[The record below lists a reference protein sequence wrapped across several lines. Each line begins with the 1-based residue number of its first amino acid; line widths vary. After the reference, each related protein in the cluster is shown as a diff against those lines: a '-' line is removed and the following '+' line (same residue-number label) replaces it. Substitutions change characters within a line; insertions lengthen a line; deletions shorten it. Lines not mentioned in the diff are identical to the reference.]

1 MGDPMRASQFTWIG
15 FYWKYSSISQLTQC
29 FLPLSHSLISLTL
42 LSLPAVLGMSS
53 VASKLS
59 EFSLAKKMDSTNTLV
74 DGKHTSPPDTNCT
87 TKCHY
92 HCYSVLVGPTTAV
105 EGPGS

>member
-1 MGDPMRASQFTWIG
+1 MGDLMSASQFTWIG
-15 FYWKYSSISQLTQC
+15 FYWRCSYISQLTQC
-29 FLPLSHSLISLTL
+29 FLPLPPPIPFH
-42 LSLPAVLGMSS
+42 LPLGMSP

-74 DGKHTSPPDTNCT
+74 DGKPICPPDKNFT
-87 TKCHY
+87 TKCHH